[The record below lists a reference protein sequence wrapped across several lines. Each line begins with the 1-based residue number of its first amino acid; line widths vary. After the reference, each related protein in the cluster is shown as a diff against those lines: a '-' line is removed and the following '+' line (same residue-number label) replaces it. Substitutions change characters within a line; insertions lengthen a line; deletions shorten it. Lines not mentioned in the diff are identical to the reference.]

1 MKRSAE
7 AIWVEA
13 RNRWQINVQKDGK
26 RKNFTSSLPG
36 RKGKHEAELKADE
49 WLESQTEDRRF
60 GSAVEHVDLRLNRRG
75 FCVDGVEP
83 GGVRLAFA
91 DGGGIV
97 SHGVQVAGQ
106 DFAA

>member
-13 RNRWQINVQKDGK
+13 RNRWQINMQNDGK
-26 RKNFTSSLPG
+26 RKTFTSSLPG
-36 RKGKHEAELKADE
+36 RKGKHDAELKADE

-60 GSAVEHVDLRLNRRG
+60 GSAVEDVDLRLNCRG

-83 GGVRLAFA
+83 GGVRFALAI
-91 DGGGIV
+91 GGGIIAH
-97 SHGVQVAGQ
+97 SVQVTG
-106 DFAA
+106 